1 MGIRV
6 YRAPASEI
14 QVAYRIVL
22 EYYEAAAVL
31 VREHACAFLKDYFVD
46 GGGVWLAEDDGIIV
60 ACIALRAL
68 QGKPGCGEIKRL
80 YVRPSH
86 RGHGLAD
93 ELLEALEKYAKE
105 LGYEWLYL
113 GTAADMKTA
122 ARFYER
128 KGFLPCERYNDN
140 PQAAVFMRKAMNGTG
155 AVRGVSE
162 TSARPFPARQQ
173 TSAGE
178 VNSGNS
184 YFRGMRG
191 IGYTRYSESWG
202 SRI

>member
-31 VREHACAFLKDYFVD
+31 VREDACAFLKDYFVD

-86 RGHGLAD
+86 RGTD
-93 ELLEALEKYAKE
+93 
-105 LGYEWLYL
+105 W
-113 GTAADMKTA
+113 
-122 ARFYER
+122 
-128 KGFLPCERYNDN
+128 P
-140 PQAAVFMRKAMNGTG
+140 
-155 AVRGVSE
+155 
-162 TSARPFPARQQ
+162 TSYWKHLRSTRTNSVTSGSIWARP
-173 TSAGE
+173 
-178 VNSGNS
+178 
-184 YFRGMRG
+184 
-191 IGYTRYSESWG
+191 
-202 SRI
+202 RI